1 MAPQRVD
8 ARDGRALAVYE
19 EGDPHGT
26 PVIVHH
32 GTPASGLL
40 FRLWV
45 TLAREQGIRLIGYDR
60 PGYGGSTRHAG
71 RNVGDCADDVEA
83 IADALGLERFATWGV
98 SGGGPHALAC
108 AALCGDRLAAVA
120 SLAAVAP
127 HDAAGLDWVAGMG
140 ESNVEEFGAIA
151 AGEPELRRFL
161 EREAATMLAGQ
172 ASDIVAA
179 FETLLGAADRAVLSE
194 ELVNELLQGIAHG
207 LTHGVDGWLDDDFA
221 FFRPWGFDV
230 ASINRPVLL
239 LHGADD
245 RFVPIAHGRWLAER
259 VPGIESRLTGDE
271 DGHLTLSVVRVE
283 EVHEW
288 LLANI

>member
-1 MAPQRVD
+1 MAQRVD

-19 EGDPHGT
+19 DGDPNGT
-26 PVIVHH
+26 AVIVHH

-40 FRLWV
+40 YRVWV
-45 TLAREQGIRLIGYDR
+45 ALAREQGIRLIGYDR

-71 RNVGDCADDVEA
+71 RNVGDCAGDVEA

-108 AALCGDRLAAVA
+108 AALCGDRLAAAA
-120 SLAAVAP
+120 SLASVAP
-127 HDAAGLDWVAGMG
+127 CEADGLDWVADMG
-140 ESNVEEFGAIA
+140 ESNIEEFGAMLE
-151 AGEPELRRFL
+151 GEPALRRFL
-161 EREAATMLAGQ
+161 ERDAEEMRTAQ
-172 ASDIVAA
+172 ASDIVAL
-179 FETLLGAADRAVLSE
+179 FETLLGPADRAVLSD
-194 ELVNELLQGIAHG
+194 ELANELLQGGAHG
-207 LTHGVDGWLDDDFA
+207 LTDGVDGWLDDDFA

-230 ASINRPVLL
+230 ATIDRPVLL

-259 VPGIESRLTGDE
+259 VPGVESRLTGDE
-271 DGHLTLSVVRVE
+271 DGHLTLVVRRVQ

-288 LLANI
+288 LLAHI

>member
-1 MAPQRVD
+1 MPQRVN

-19 EGDPHGT
+19 DGDPQGV
-26 PVIVHH
+26 PVVVHH

-40 FRLWV
+40 YRSWV
-45 TLAREQGIRLIGYDR
+45 KLAREQRIRLIGYDR

-71 RNVGDCADDVEA
+71 RSVADAAGDVEA

-108 AALCGDRLAAVA
+108 AALCDDRLAAVA

-127 HDAAGLDWVAGMG
+127 YEASGLDWVDGMG
-140 ESNVEEFGAIA
+140 EGNVVEFGAVLE
-151 AGEPELRRFL
+151 GEPALRQLL
-161 EREAATMLAGQ
+161 EREAEEMRHAQTADVVVLL
-172 ASDIVAA
+172 
-179 FETLLGAADRAVLSE
+179 ETLLGTSDRAVLDHE
-194 ELVNELLQGIAHG
+194 FADELLQSDRHG
-207 LTHGVDGWLDDDFA
+207 LASGIDGWLDDDFA
-221 FFRPWGFDV
+221 FARPWGFDV
-230 ASINRPVLL
+230 ATTDRPVLL

-259 VPGIESRLTGDE
+259 VRGVEARLTGDE
-271 DGHLTLSVVRVE
+271 DGHLTLIARRIR

-288 LLANI
+288 LLAHI